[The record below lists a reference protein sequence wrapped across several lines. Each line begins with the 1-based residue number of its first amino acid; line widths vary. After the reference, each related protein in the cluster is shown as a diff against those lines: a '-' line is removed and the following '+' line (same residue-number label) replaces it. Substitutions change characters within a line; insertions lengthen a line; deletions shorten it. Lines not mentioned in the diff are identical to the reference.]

1 MSDFSPSPLASHI
14 SSPPCLFIETYLC
27 RLWNIL
33 SLIVICGFDSQ
44 IFIALRIHADLM
56 GTPCMLWLSCYIPV
70 RPCSSWKKMLGLD
83 QCFSSALG
91 MCTSGDCVNGDCG
104 ATALHLRW
112 QDLGLCILTNSQ
124 LLLLPR
130 SPQIEGCGISLSKAI
145 PFLLHLPPSQTR
157 NMKLFCNV
165 LSFLD

>member
-1 MSDFSPSPLASHI
+1 
-14 SSPPCLFIETYLC
+14 
-27 RLWNIL
+27 
-33 SLIVICGFDSQ
+33 
-44 IFIALRIHADLM
+44 
-56 GTPCMLWLSCYIPV
+56 
-70 RPCSSWKKMLGLD
+70 MLGLD

-165 LSFLD
+165 LSFLNYSSFNLYALIRPRSKAWGSVPCLCCVPESKREGKVSCTQTLCYRT